1 MKTIDLIET
10 FIFRRLMKTITKIVG
25 CIGLSVALWRTPHGQ
40 AVTLKQINAAL
51 NACRKESIQNLERLL
66 KEAGSSDKASE
77 NTKTIRKLLEDY
89 PNKKD
94 VYYDGTGDFVLETVN
109 GSNGLFLSK
118 IPSRSSDKDQE
129 GNHEHQKI
137 NPLDAISE
145 ELSADALKHRGVDVN
160 ELKGKGIN
168 KVWEI
173 TFNSI
178 LESPFFTEEQRKKAK
193 EWFHD
198 LNALEAA
205 VEDYAK
211 GCVPL
216 YKKDGTFTIILR
228 DTKIYT
234 DNKGYMRAVQ
244 DDDYPVLTSCSLYL
258 PVPADEA
265 VTLKRTIKSALE
277 GMLCNKNR
285 REKIIL
291 FLLLDAKMPPEA
303 RLSWVRNEEWSFFSS
318 MDNAFL
324 FYPVNIEGAMSHE
337 IGHYLQ
343 EHLGLKQTVDDYRTL
358 FAQKLLLLENNLSG
372 DPIEIPEEL
381 GHAISSGFDTG
392 QKPLLKLSE
401 KAYFEYCQLILR
413 WRSESEISNILGVYF
428 KSDTLYINTLSDIR
442 ELQHIRYGHE
452 PQIVDAEAVENWCS
466 LLKNDGSKQILEES
480 FKKVAPKEELELLC
494 RLHRRENPSED
505 IQNAVYT
512 WAYTDLSYYSLL
524 WDCIEN

>member
-1 MKTIDLIET
+1 
-10 FIFRRLMKTITKIVG
+10 MKTITKIVG

-51 NACRKESIQNLERLL
+51 NACRKESIQNLDRLL

-77 NTKTIRKLLEDY
+77 NTETIQKLLEDY

-94 VYYDGTGDFVLETVN
+94 VYYDGTGDFVLKTVN

-145 ELSADALKHRGVDVN
+145 ELSADALKQRGVDVN

-178 LESPFFTEEQRKKAK
+178 LESPFFTKEQRKKAK

-216 YKKDGTFTIILR
+216 YKKDGKFKISQRNTR
-228 DTKIYT
+228 IYT
-234 DNKGYMRAVQ
+234 NNKGCIQSTKEQNLDRFVGDVLWLPAPANKAVM
-244 DDDYPVLTSCSLYL
+244 
-258 PVPADEA
+258 
-265 VTLKRTIKSALE
+265 LKQKTQFCLE
-277 GMLCNKNR
+277 RMLNFKNGK
-285 REKIIL
+285 EKVIL
-291 FLLLDAKMPPEA
+291 FLLLDEKTTPKV
-303 RLSWVRNEEWSFFSS
+303 SWVWDDRKGKSSAFDGTNNVFLCNPDDVEWS
-318 MDNAFL
+318 L
-324 FYPVNIEGAMSHE
+324 SHE

-343 EHLGLKQTVDDYRTL
+343 THLGLKQTYNDYQNS
-358 FAQKLLLLENNLSG
+358 FAQELLLLGNNLPNNVMFTIPT
-372 DPIEIPEEL
+372 PIQEKV
-381 GHAISSGFDTG
+381 SQFDG
-392 QKPLLKLSE
+392 ASYPQMLSA
-401 KAYFEYCQLILR
+401 KACFEYCQLIAR
-413 WRSESEISNILGVYF
+413 WDHPDEISNILGVYF
-428 KSDTLYINTLSDIR
+428 KSDMLYVHALSDIR
-442 ELQHIRYGHE
+442 ELKRIRYGHNAK
-452 PQIVDAEAVENWCS
+452 IRTEAIAKSCT
-466 LLKNDGSKQILEES
+466 LLKDENTKQAFTSICNEAFGKSATTEALG
-480 FKKVAPKEELELLC
+480 LLC
-494 RLHRRENPSED
+494 RLHGRASED
-505 IQNAVYT
+505 AKNVVCDFDYDEQECAEKVEP
-512 WAYTDLSYYSLL
+512 AFMDF
-524 WDCIEN
+524 IEAEQP